1 VADLYRLAEVI
12 RVDIFNQKLAQRWA
26 SREDRR

>member
-1 VADLYRLAEVI
+1 LAEVI

-26 SREDRR
+26 TRKDGG